1 MKSSSSEEK
10 TVKLSLDKPIKKA
23 SDSFLKQK
31 SDETDKNIQEFKTN
45 GMSFLETLNQTD
57 LDHMI
62 VKLNH
67 VYYNTKQSL
76 LTDNEYDIVKEY
88 IMKKYPDDKAIQAIG
103 APISGEPGKS
113 KATLPYEMWSM
124 DKIKPDSG
132 ELVKWTSK
140 FKGPYALSWKLDGI
154 SGLYANNKLYTRGDG
169 KIGQD
174 ISHLIPVL
182 NLPKTL
188 DGMVVRGEFILNKN
202 VFKSKYADR
211 FANPRNMVSGII
223 NAKATSG
230 ATGDAA
236 KDLHFVAYECIVPHV
251 KPSEQFQILKD
262 AGFEVVDNKSL
273 ASINNEMLSEYL
285 VENRDNPEYEIDGI
299 IVADDAVYPRNSG
312 NPEHAFAFKMVLSDQ
327 KAEAKVVDVL
337 WEASKDG
344 LLKPRVRIEPVKIGG
359 VTIQY
364 ITGNNAKHIKDN
376 MIGIGAIVE
385 LIRSGDV
392 IPKITKVIV
401 PASQPK
407 LPNEQYTWTE
417 TSVDIK
423 VENMETNATV
433 LEKNITAFFTEL
445 EVDGLKA
452 GNVKKLVDAGFN
464 SIPKILRM
472 TAEDFQ
478 KIGFKSTAT
487 KYVANIKQKV
497 DDASLTKLM
506 VASGLIGRGIGEKKI
521 APLLDAFPD
530 IQSLTIDQ
538 AKTVKGIE
546 AKTAATIVE
555 NIPKF
560 IVFLNECQL
569 SNKLLDNKLSSPNNK
584 SDKHVSLVVP
594 DNALKGKKF
603 VMTKV
608 RDKDIIN
615 ALANFG
621 ATLEDNMKKDVFVLI
636 VKTKDDVSNK
646 TKYAAEN
653 GIPIMTPEEFKEKY
667 LTK

>member
-1 MKSSSSEEK
+1 MKSSLSSEK
-10 TVKLSLDKPIKKA
+10 TIKKA
-23 SDSFLKQK
+23 SDSFLKEK
-31 SDETDKNIQEFKTN
+31 SDDTLHNIQEFKKN

-67 VYYNTKQSL
+67 VYYNTKESL

-88 IMKKYPDDKAIQAIG
+88 IMKKYPDDKAIEAIG
-103 APISGEPGKS
+103 APIISEARG

-132 ELVKWTSK
+132 ELAKWTNK
-140 FKGPYALSWKLDGI
+140 FKGPYVLSWKLDGI
-154 SGLYANNKLYTRGDG
+154 SGLYTNNKLYTRGDG

-174 ISHLIPVL
+174 ISHLIPIL
-182 NLPKTL
+182 KLPFANAKTKEN
-188 DGMVVRGEFILNKN
+188 MAVRGEFILNKD
-202 VFKSKYADR
+202 VFKSKYAEK
-211 FANPRNMVSGII
+211 FANPRNMVAGIVNSNTI
-223 NAKATSG
+223 SES
-230 ATGDAA
+230 A

-262 AGFEVVDNKSL
+262 AGFEVVENKMV
-273 ASINNEMLSEYL
+273 ASINNESLSEYL

-299 IVADDAVYPRNSG
+299 IVADDNIHPRNSG

-364 ITGNNAKHIKDN
+364 ITGNNAKYIRDN
-376 MIGIGAIVE
+376 QIGIGSVVE

-392 IPKITKVIV
+392 IPKITRVIV
-401 PASQPK
+401 KATSPK
-407 LPNEQYTWTE
+407 LPTEQYTWTE
-417 TSVDIK
+417 TGVDIK

-452 GNVKKLVDAGFN
+452 GNVKKIVDAGFN
-464 SIPKILRM
+464 TVPKILRM
-472 TAEDFQ
+472 TTEDFQ
-478 KIGFKSTAT
+478 KVGFKSTAA
-487 KYVANIKQKV
+487 KYVTNIKEKV

-521 APLLDAFPD
+521 APLVSEFPD
-530 IQSLTIDQ
+530 IQRITIEQ
-538 AKTVKGIE
+538 AKSVKGIE
-546 AKTAATIVE
+546 AKTAATIME

-560 IVFLNECQL
+560 LLFIKECQ
-569 SNKLLDNKLSSPNNK
+569 LDNKLLENKLSEKKSSIK
-584 SDKHVSLVVP
+584 EIQVH
-594 DNALKGKKF
+594 DNALKGKKI

-608 RDKDIIN
+608 RDKEIIN
-615 ALANFG
+615 ALSEFG
-621 ATLEDNMKKDVFVLI
+621 ATLEDNMKKDVFVLV

-646 TKYAAEN
+646 TKYAVEN
-653 GIPIMTPEEFKEKY
+653 GIPIMTPEEFKQKY
-667 LTK
+667 MTN